1 MTPDTAKQ
9 TGRKKAIVT
18 QVVAMAI
25 LEFFWFFTEAGG
37 DWANG
42 LIFFIDAQMNL
53 EVLLFFVLLFAITYF
68 FGGKAGVRIFNDPGR
83 YLWTGIKYGLLSSM
97 IVIIYWAIAYLVHNG
112 FNVTFYQIMLIWPAL
127 LLTVTITCGW
137 LWCSWQIM
145 RNVKN
150 TNL

>member
-1 MTPDTAKQ
+1 MTLDAAKQ
-9 TGRKKAIVT
+9 TGRKKALIT

-42 LIFFIDAQMNL
+42 LIFFLDAQMNL
-53 EVLLFFVLLFAITYF
+53 DVLIFFILLFGITYF
-68 FGGKAGVRIFNDPGR
+68 FGGKAGAGIFEQPEK
-83 YLWTGIKYGLLSSM
+83 YLSAGAKYGLLTSLIM
-97 IVIIYWAIAYLVHNG
+97 IIYWAVVYLFHNG
-112 FNVTFYQIMLIWPAL
+112 FNVTFYQIMLVWPAL
-127 LLTVTITCGW
+127 LLTAAITCGW
-137 LWCSWQIM
+137 LWCAWQIM